1 MIKGIGIDIIEIKR
15 IENSIQKNRRFMER
29 LFTPNEI
36 DYFKSCNYSINTIAG
51 NFSAKE
57 AVMKA
62 LGTGLR
68 YFKWKDIEI
77 LRDDL
82 GKPHVILKN
91 NAKLVAENKDIARIL
106 VSISHC
112 KDYATAQAVAE

>member
-15 IENSIQKNRRFMER
+15 IENSMKKNSRFIER
-29 LFTPNEI
+29 LFTSHEI
-36 DYFKSCNYSINTIAG
+36 DYFKSCNYRINTIAG

-57 AVMKA
+57 AVTKA

-77 LRDDL
+77 LRDDM
-82 GKPHVILKN
+82 GKPYVVLKN
-91 NAKLVAENKDIARIL
+91 NAKLVAEHRGITRIL
-106 VSISHC
+106 ISISHC